1 MKRLVSV
8 FLVLC
13 MMLSCVAFGE
23 TLDGAQGEIMNE
35 VSDVAS
41 DEVQTPDEPTQAPVN
56 EDDIVLPDMDDDI
69 SILPSDDVNGP
80 DPYRELVLLQPTDL
94 IGTTLSETSVRI
106 GWGSVA
112 FATQYDVYRKFGG
125 EETYTL
131 LGSVP
136 NNRLYYEDTNVTPG
150 RAVYYRVRAVNV
162 SYDGEQAKYVYSPD
176 SQTLSYMTLAKPKLE
191 DPRGLGADT
200 IRLNWSSVSGAQTY
214 EVQMSTNAT
223 SGFTTVRTDLT
234 GTLCNATGLKKATGY
249 YFRVRAVRVFS
260 SGEKFYSEY
269 SNVGC
274 GTPMD
279 RPELTVVQS
288 GNNAL
293 LSWPAS
299 SGATGYIIYR
309 KTGASGSYTL
319 LAKTGAVTSFVD
331 ASINLGEVYYYFIYS
346 MRPVG
351 SYNCFSLSSER
362 VYFTA
367 LGSVNLCAVRNTG
380 KQEQTIDWDTTVL
393 GANKYYVYSSTT
405 MDGLYTKIGET
416 EGTTYVA
423 KNLVAG
429 TTYYYKVRPVRVFSN
444 GTICYGPWS
453 NVMSQPESGSLT
465 LEGLSAV
472 NLSAGQDIS
481 GGYVGD
487 VFSWSATV
495 SGGSGSYTFKYSL
508 VSLSGGSP
516 IVLKDF
522 SDGYTSLP
530 AGKTSMTTTFTLTL
544 TENYINLINSQK
556 YAMQMEVRDG
566 ETEGTTYVA
575 KNLVAGTTYYYKVR
589 PVRVF
594 SNGTI
599 CYGPWSNVMSQP
611 ESGSLT
617 LEGLSAVNLSAGQ
630 DISGGYVGDVFSW
643 SATVSGGSGSYTFK
657 YSLVSLSG
665 GSPIVLKDFSDGY
678 TSLPAGKTSMT
689 TTFTLTLTENYIN
702 LINSQ
707 KYAMQMEVRD
717 SLGATTAMYAAP
729 ATLSEMNFV
738 APAPV
743 SKVVNKTI
751 RVGENFTLDHGIYT
765 EAGDVANI
773 EIANTN
779 SAISLRDNVITG
791 VNNGY
796 ATLLITS
803 KRYPDI
809 LIVYNITVGYAPL
822 TIASVQPSA
831 SKLNNYETL
840 AWDITFAGGRPN
852 YNVNFKVYRGTTV
865 VVNSNRTETATGR
878 ISVNYQPTVAGTYL
892 LEVTI
897 TSADGQ
903 SITQRSSATVVSNYT
918 PVTVVPSTTASVTN
932 RNLTWTTAYKGTSSV
947 IRRDYTLF
955 RDGSVVA
962 TEVGLNNL
970 TFNYTP
976 TVAGSYILRVI
987 VYEANGNKIE
997 VTAPTITVTQG
1008 GSGTSGTGT
1017 VTGVRVALRRG
1028 ASTKYGIILRVDKG
1042 ETVTIL
1048 ERSGSWYYV
1057 SYKGTTGWMM
1067 AQYVKAN

>member
-112 FATQYDVYRKFGG
+112 FATQYDVYRKLGG
-125 EETYTL
+125 ETSYTL

-150 RAVYYRVRAVNV
+150 QAVYYRVRAVNV

-508 VSLSGGSP
+508 ISLSGGSP

-530 AGKTSMTTTFTLTL
+530 AGKTSMT
-544 TENYINLINSQK
+544 
-556 YAMQMEVRDG
+556 A
-566 ETEGTTYVA
+566 
-575 KNLVAGTTYYYKVR
+575 
-589 PVRVF
+589 
-594 SNGTI
+594 
-599 CYGPWSNVMSQP
+599 
-611 ESGSLT
+611 
-617 LEGLSAVNLSAGQ
+617 
-630 DISGGYVGDVFSW
+630 
-643 SATVSGGSGSYTFK
+643 
-657 YSLVSLSG
+657 
-665 GSPIVLKDFSDGY
+665 
-678 TSLPAGKTSMT
+678 
-689 TTFTLTLTENYIN
+689 TFTLTLTENYIN

-729 ATLSEMNFV
+729 ATLNEMNFV

>member
-112 FATQYDVYRKFGG
+112 FATQYDVYRKLGG
-125 EETYTL
+125 ETSYTL

-150 RAVYYRVRAVNV
+150 QAVYYRVRAVNV

-522 SDGYTSLP
+522 SDGYTSL
-530 AGKTSMTTTFTLTL
+530 S
-544 TENYINLINSQK
+544 
-556 YAMQMEVRDG
+556 
-566 ETEGTTYVA
+566 
-575 KNLVAGTTYYYKVR
+575 
-589 PVRVF
+589 
-594 SNGTI
+594 
-599 CYGPWSNVMSQP
+599 
-611 ESGSLT
+611 
-617 LEGLSAVNLSAGQ
+617 
-630 DISGGYVGDVFSW
+630 
-643 SATVSGGSGSYTFK
+643 
-657 YSLVSLSG
+657 
-665 GSPIVLKDFSDGY
+665 
-678 TSLPAGKTSMT
+678 AGKTSMT

>member
-56 EDDIVLPDMDDDI
+56 EDDIVLPDVDDDI

-112 FATQYDVYRKFGG
+112 FATQYDVYRKLGG
-125 EETYTL
+125 ETSYTL

-150 RAVYYRVRAVNV
+150 QAVYYRVRAVNV

-309 KTGASGSYTL
+309 KAGASGSYTL

-362 VYFTA
+362 VFFTA

-530 AGKTSMTTTFTLTL
+530 AG
-544 TENYINLINSQK
+544 Q
-556 YAMQMEVRDG
+556 
-566 ETEGTTYVA
+566 
-575 KNLVAGTTYYYKVR
+575 
-589 PVRVF
+589 
-594 SNGTI
+594 
-599 CYGPWSNVMSQP
+599 
-611 ESGSLT
+611 
-617 LEGLSAVNLSAGQ
+617 
-630 DISGGYVGDVFSW
+630 
-643 SATVSGGSGSYTFK
+643 
-657 YSLVSLSG
+657 
-665 GSPIVLKDFSDGY
+665 
-678 TSLPAGKTSMT
+678 TSMT

-729 ATLSEMNFV
+729 ATLDEMNFV

-751 RVGENFTLDHGIYT
+751 RVGENFTLDHGICT

-803 KRYPDI
+803 KRYPDV

-918 PVTVVPSTTASVTN
+918 PVTVVPSTTASATN

-976 TVAGSYILRVI
+976 TVAGSYILRVV

-1057 SYKGTTGWMM
+1057 SYKGSTGWMM

>member
-56 EDDIVLPDMDDDI
+56 EDDIVLPDADDDI

-112 FATQYDVYRKFGG
+112 FATQYDVYRKLGG
-125 EETYTL
+125 ETSYTL

-150 RAVYYRVRAVNV
+150 QAVYYRVRAVNV

-176 SQTLSYMTLAKPKLE
+176 SQTLSYMTLSKPKLE

-309 KTGASGSYTL
+309 KAGASGSYTL

-362 VYFTA
+362 VFFTA

-530 AGKTSMTTTFTLTL
+530 AGETSMTTTFTLTL

-556 YAMQMEVRDG
+556 YAMQV
-566 ETEGTTYVA
+566 
-575 KNLVAGTTYYYKVR
+575 
-589 PVRVF
+589 
-594 SNGTI
+594 
-599 CYGPWSNVMSQP
+599 
-611 ESGSLT
+611 
-617 LEGLSAVNLSAGQ
+617 
-630 DISGGYVGDVFSW
+630 
-643 SATVSGGSGSYTFK
+643 
-657 YSLVSLSG
+657 
-665 GSPIVLKDFSDGY
+665 
-678 TSLPAGKTSMT
+678 
-689 TTFTLTLTENYIN
+689 
-702 LINSQ
+702 
-707 KYAMQMEVRD
+707 EVRD
-717 SLGATTAMYAAP
+717 SLGATTAIYAAP
-729 ATLSEMNFV
+729 ATLDEMNFV
-738 APAPV
+738 AAAPV

-751 RVGENFTLDHGIYT
+751 RVGENFTLDHGICT

-803 KRYPDI
+803 KRYPDV

-918 PVTVVPSTTASVTN
+918 PVTVVPSTTASATN

-976 TVAGSYILRVI
+976 TVAGSYILRVV

-1057 SYKGTTGWMM
+1057 SYKGSTGWMM

>member
-125 EETYTL
+125 ETSYTL

-150 RAVYYRVRAVNV
+150 QAVYYRVRAVNV

-176 SQTLSYMTLAKPKLE
+176 SQTLSYMTLAKPKLQ

-405 MDGLYTKIGET
+405 MDGLYTKI
-416 EGTTYVA
+416 
-423 KNLVAG
+423 
-429 TTYYYKVRPVRVFSN
+429 
-444 GTICYGPWS
+444 
-453 NVMSQPESGSLT
+453 
-465 LEGLSAV
+465 
-472 NLSAGQDIS
+472 
-481 GGYVGD
+481 
-487 VFSWSATV
+487 
-495 SGGSGSYTFKYSL
+495 
-508 VSLSGGSP
+508 
-516 IVLKDF
+516 
-522 SDGYTSLP
+522 
-530 AGKTSMTTTFTLTL
+530 
-544 TENYINLINSQK
+544 
-556 YAMQMEVRDG
+556 G

-1028 ASTKYGIILRVDKG
+1028 ASTEYGIILRVDKG

>member
-1 MKRLVSV
+1 LLETESAAHSSYLLEGIYHFPQQIKGVTQTMKRLVSV

-112 FATQYDVYRKFGG
+112 FATQYDVYRKLGG
-125 EETYTL
+125 ETSYTL

-150 RAVYYRVRAVNV
+150 QAVYYRVRAVNV

-176 SQTLSYMTLAKPKLE
+176 SQTLSYMTLAKPKLQ

-508 VSLSGGSP
+508 
-516 IVLKDF
+516 I
-522 SDGYTSLP
+522 
-530 AGKTSMTTTFTLTL
+530 
-544 TENYINLINSQK
+544 
-556 YAMQMEVRDG
+556 
-566 ETEGTTYVA
+566 
-575 KNLVAGTTYYYKVR
+575 
-589 PVRVF
+589 
-594 SNGTI
+594 
-599 CYGPWSNVMSQP
+599 
-611 ESGSLT
+611 
-617 LEGLSAVNLSAGQ
+617 
-630 DISGGYVGDVFSW
+630 
-643 SATVSGGSGSYTFK
+643 
-657 YSLVSLSG
+657 SLSG

>member
-112 FATQYDVYRKFGG
+112 FATQYDVYRKLGG
-125 EETYTL
+125 ETSYTL

-150 RAVYYRVRAVNV
+150 QAVYYRVRAVNV

-176 SQTLSYMTLAKPKLE
+176 SQTLSYMTLAKPKLQ

-556 YAMQMEVRDG
+556 Y
-566 ETEGTTYVA
+566 T
-575 KNLVAGTTYYYKVR
+575 
-589 PVRVF
+589 
-594 SNGTI
+594 
-599 CYGPWSNVMSQP
+599 
-611 ESGSLT
+611 
-617 LEGLSAVNLSAGQ
+617 
-630 DISGGYVGDVFSW
+630 
-643 SATVSGGSGSYTFK
+643 
-657 YSLVSLSG
+657 
-665 GSPIVLKDFSDGY
+665 
-678 TSLPAGKTSMT
+678 
-689 TTFTLTLTENYIN
+689 
-702 LINSQ
+702 
-707 KYAMQMEVRD
+707 MQMEVRD

-779 SAISLRDNVITG
+779 SAISLHDNVITG

>member
-176 SQTLSYMTLAKPKLE
+176 SQTLSYMTLAKPKLQ

-556 YAMQMEVRDG
+556 YAMQMEVRD
-566 ETEGTTYVA
+566 
-575 KNLVAGTTYYYKVR
+575 
-589 PVRVF
+589 
-594 SNGTI
+594 
-599 CYGPWSNVMSQP
+599 
-611 ESGSLT
+611 
-617 LEGLSAVNLSAGQ
+617 
-630 DISGGYVGDVFSW
+630 
-643 SATVSGGSGSYTFK
+643 
-657 YSLVSLSG
+657 
-665 GSPIVLKDFSDGY
+665 
-678 TSLPAGKTSMT
+678 
-689 TTFTLTLTENYIN
+689 
-702 LINSQ
+702 
-707 KYAMQMEVRD
+707 

-779 SAISLRDNVITG
+779 SAISLHDNVITG

-1028 ASTKYGIILRVDKG
+1028 ASTQYGIILRVDKG

>member
-112 FATQYDVYRKFGG
+112 FATQYDVYRKLGG
-125 EETYTL
+125 ETSYTL

-150 RAVYYRVRAVNV
+150 QAVYYRVRAVNV

-309 KTGASGSYTL
+309 KAGASGSYTL

-362 VYFTA
+362 VFFTA

-530 AGKTSMTTTFTLTL
+530 AG
-544 TENYINLINSQK
+544 Q
-556 YAMQMEVRDG
+556 
-566 ETEGTTYVA
+566 
-575 KNLVAGTTYYYKVR
+575 
-589 PVRVF
+589 
-594 SNGTI
+594 
-599 CYGPWSNVMSQP
+599 
-611 ESGSLT
+611 
-617 LEGLSAVNLSAGQ
+617 
-630 DISGGYVGDVFSW
+630 
-643 SATVSGGSGSYTFK
+643 
-657 YSLVSLSG
+657 
-665 GSPIVLKDFSDGY
+665 
-678 TSLPAGKTSMT
+678 TSMT

-729 ATLSEMNFV
+729 ATLDEMNFV

-751 RVGENFTLDHGIYT
+751 RVGENFTLDHGICT

-803 KRYPDI
+803 KRYPDV

-918 PVTVVPSTTASVTN
+918 PVTVVPSTTASATN

-976 TVAGSYILRVI
+976 TVAGSYILRVV

-1048 ERSGSWYYV
+1048 EQSGSWYYV
-1057 SYKGTTGWMM
+1057 SYKGSTGWMM

>member
-112 FATQYDVYRKFGG
+112 FATQYDVYRKLGG
-125 EETYTL
+125 ETSYTL

-150 RAVYYRVRAVNV
+150 QAVYYRVRAVNV

-176 SQTLSYMTLAKPKLE
+176 SQTLSYMTLAKPKLK

-556 YAMQMEVRDG
+556 YAMQMEVRD
-566 ETEGTTYVA
+566 
-575 KNLVAGTTYYYKVR
+575 
-589 PVRVF
+589 
-594 SNGTI
+594 
-599 CYGPWSNVMSQP
+599 
-611 ESGSLT
+611 
-617 LEGLSAVNLSAGQ
+617 
-630 DISGGYVGDVFSW
+630 
-643 SATVSGGSGSYTFK
+643 
-657 YSLVSLSG
+657 
-665 GSPIVLKDFSDGY
+665 
-678 TSLPAGKTSMT
+678 
-689 TTFTLTLTENYIN
+689 
-702 LINSQ
+702 
-707 KYAMQMEVRD
+707 

-779 SAISLRDNVITG
+779 SAISLHDNVITG

>member
-112 FATQYDVYRKFGG
+112 FATQYDVYRKLGG
-125 EETYTL
+125 ETSYTL

-150 RAVYYRVRAVNV
+150 QAVYYRVRAVNV

-234 GTLCNATGLKKATGY
+234 GMLCNATGLKKATGY

-508 VSLSGGSP
+508 
-516 IVLKDF
+516 I
-522 SDGYTSLP
+522 
-530 AGKTSMTTTFTLTL
+530 
-544 TENYINLINSQK
+544 
-556 YAMQMEVRDG
+556 
-566 ETEGTTYVA
+566 
-575 KNLVAGTTYYYKVR
+575 
-589 PVRVF
+589 
-594 SNGTI
+594 
-599 CYGPWSNVMSQP
+599 
-611 ESGSLT
+611 
-617 LEGLSAVNLSAGQ
+617 
-630 DISGGYVGDVFSW
+630 
-643 SATVSGGSGSYTFK
+643 
-657 YSLVSLSG
+657 SLSG

-729 ATLSEMNFV
+729 ATLNEMNFV

>member
-94 IGTTLSETSVRI
+94 IGTTLSEKSVRI

-112 FATQYDVYRKFGG
+112 FATQYDVYRKLGG

-150 RAVYYRVRAVNV
+150 QAVYYRVRAVNV

-556 YAMQMEVRDG
+556 YAMQMEVRD
-566 ETEGTTYVA
+566 
-575 KNLVAGTTYYYKVR
+575 
-589 PVRVF
+589 
-594 SNGTI
+594 
-599 CYGPWSNVMSQP
+599 
-611 ESGSLT
+611 
-617 LEGLSAVNLSAGQ
+617 
-630 DISGGYVGDVFSW
+630 
-643 SATVSGGSGSYTFK
+643 
-657 YSLVSLSG
+657 
-665 GSPIVLKDFSDGY
+665 
-678 TSLPAGKTSMT
+678 
-689 TTFTLTLTENYIN
+689 
-702 LINSQ
+702 
-707 KYAMQMEVRD
+707 

-729 ATLSEMNFV
+729 ATLNEMNFV

-1008 GSGTSGTGT
+1008 GSGMSGTGT

>member
-1 MKRLVSV
+1 LLETESAAHSSYLLEGIYHFPQQIKGVTQTMKRLVSV

-112 FATQYDVYRKFGG
+112 FATQYDVYRKLGG
-125 EETYTL
+125 ETSYTL

-150 RAVYYRVRAVNV
+150 QAVYYRVRAVNV

-176 SQTLSYMTLAKPKLE
+176 SQTLSYMTLAKPKLQ

-362 VYFTA
+362 VFFTA

-508 VSLSGGSP
+508 
-516 IVLKDF
+516 I
-522 SDGYTSLP
+522 
-530 AGKTSMTTTFTLTL
+530 
-544 TENYINLINSQK
+544 
-556 YAMQMEVRDG
+556 
-566 ETEGTTYVA
+566 
-575 KNLVAGTTYYYKVR
+575 
-589 PVRVF
+589 
-594 SNGTI
+594 
-599 CYGPWSNVMSQP
+599 
-611 ESGSLT
+611 
-617 LEGLSAVNLSAGQ
+617 
-630 DISGGYVGDVFSW
+630 
-643 SATVSGGSGSYTFK
+643 
-657 YSLVSLSG
+657 SLSG

-729 ATLSEMNFV
+729 ATLNEMNFV

-903 SITQRSSATVVSNYT
+903 SITHRSSATVVSNYT

>member
-1 MKRLVSV
+1 MLETESAAHSSYLLEGIYHFPQQIKGVTQTMKRLVSV

-556 YAMQMEVRDG
+556 YAMQMEVRD
-566 ETEGTTYVA
+566 
-575 KNLVAGTTYYYKVR
+575 
-589 PVRVF
+589 
-594 SNGTI
+594 
-599 CYGPWSNVMSQP
+599 
-611 ESGSLT
+611 
-617 LEGLSAVNLSAGQ
+617 
-630 DISGGYVGDVFSW
+630 
-643 SATVSGGSGSYTFK
+643 
-657 YSLVSLSG
+657 
-665 GSPIVLKDFSDGY
+665 
-678 TSLPAGKTSMT
+678 
-689 TTFTLTLTENYIN
+689 
-702 LINSQ
+702 
-707 KYAMQMEVRD
+707 

-779 SAISLRDNVITG
+779 SAISLHDNVITG

-997 VTAPTITVTQG
+997 VAAPTITVTQG

>member
-1 MKRLVSV
+1 MLETESAAHSSYLLEGIYHFPQQIKGVTQTMKRLVSV

-176 SQTLSYMTLAKPKLE
+176 SQTLSYMTLAKPKLQ

-405 MDGLYTKIGET
+405 MDGLYTKI
-416 EGTTYVA
+416 
-423 KNLVAG
+423 
-429 TTYYYKVRPVRVFSN
+429 
-444 GTICYGPWS
+444 
-453 NVMSQPESGSLT
+453 
-465 LEGLSAV
+465 
-472 NLSAGQDIS
+472 
-481 GGYVGD
+481 
-487 VFSWSATV
+487 
-495 SGGSGSYTFKYSL
+495 
-508 VSLSGGSP
+508 
-516 IVLKDF
+516 
-522 SDGYTSLP
+522 
-530 AGKTSMTTTFTLTL
+530 
-544 TENYINLINSQK
+544 
-556 YAMQMEVRDG
+556 G

>member
-112 FATQYDVYRKFGG
+112 FATQYDVYRKLGG
-125 EETYTL
+125 ETSYTL

-150 RAVYYRVRAVNV
+150 QAVYYRVRAVNV

-508 VSLSGGSP
+508 
-516 IVLKDF
+516 I
-522 SDGYTSLP
+522 
-530 AGKTSMTTTFTLTL
+530 
-544 TENYINLINSQK
+544 
-556 YAMQMEVRDG
+556 
-566 ETEGTTYVA
+566 
-575 KNLVAGTTYYYKVR
+575 
-589 PVRVF
+589 
-594 SNGTI
+594 
-599 CYGPWSNVMSQP
+599 
-611 ESGSLT
+611 
-617 LEGLSAVNLSAGQ
+617 
-630 DISGGYVGDVFSW
+630 
-643 SATVSGGSGSYTFK
+643 
-657 YSLVSLSG
+657 SLSG

-729 ATLSEMNFV
+729 ATLNEMNFV

-803 KRYPDI
+803 KRCPDI

-947 IRRDYTLF
+947 IR
-955 RDGSVVA
+955 
-962 TEVGLNNL
+962 
-970 TFNYTP
+970 
-976 TVAGSYILRVI
+976 
-987 VYEANGNKIE
+987 
-997 VTAPTITVTQG
+997 IT
-1008 GSGTSGTGT
+1008 
-1017 VTGVRVALRRG
+1017 
-1028 ASTKYGIILRVDKG
+1028 
-1042 ETVTIL
+1042 
-1048 ERSGSWYYV
+1048 
-1057 SYKGTTGWMM
+1057 
-1067 AQYVKAN
+1067 

>member
-1 MKRLVSV
+1 MLETESAAHSSYLLEGIYHFPQQIKGVTQTMKRLVSV

-112 FATQYDVYRKFGG
+112 FATQYDVYRKLGG
-125 EETYTL
+125 ETSYTL

-150 RAVYYRVRAVNV
+150 QAVYYRVRAVNV

-465 LEGLSAV
+465 LEGLSAL

-508 VSLSGGSP
+508 
-516 IVLKDF
+516 I
-522 SDGYTSLP
+522 
-530 AGKTSMTTTFTLTL
+530 
-544 TENYINLINSQK
+544 
-556 YAMQMEVRDG
+556 
-566 ETEGTTYVA
+566 
-575 KNLVAGTTYYYKVR
+575 
-589 PVRVF
+589 
-594 SNGTI
+594 
-599 CYGPWSNVMSQP
+599 
-611 ESGSLT
+611 
-617 LEGLSAVNLSAGQ
+617 
-630 DISGGYVGDVFSW
+630 
-643 SATVSGGSGSYTFK
+643 
-657 YSLVSLSG
+657 SLSG

-779 SAISLRDNVITG
+779 SAISLHDNVITG

-803 KRYPDI
+803 KRCPDI

>member
-112 FATQYDVYRKFGG
+112 FATQYDVYRKLGG
-125 EETYTL
+125 ETSYTL

-150 RAVYYRVRAVNV
+150 QAVYYRVRAVNV

-279 RPELTVVQS
+279 RPELKVVQS

-309 KTGASGSYTL
+309 KAGASGSYTL

-362 VYFTA
+362 VFFTA

-508 VSLSGGSP
+508 
-516 IVLKDF
+516 I
-522 SDGYTSLP
+522 
-530 AGKTSMTTTFTLTL
+530 
-544 TENYINLINSQK
+544 
-556 YAMQMEVRDG
+556 
-566 ETEGTTYVA
+566 
-575 KNLVAGTTYYYKVR
+575 
-589 PVRVF
+589 
-594 SNGTI
+594 
-599 CYGPWSNVMSQP
+599 
-611 ESGSLT
+611 
-617 LEGLSAVNLSAGQ
+617 
-630 DISGGYVGDVFSW
+630 
-643 SATVSGGSGSYTFK
+643 
-657 YSLVSLSG
+657 SLSG

-729 ATLSEMNFV
+729 ATLDEMNFV

-751 RVGENFTLDHGIYT
+751 RVGENFTLDHGICT

-779 SAISLRDNVITG
+779 SAISLHDNVITG

-803 KRYPDI
+803 KRYPDV

-1057 SYKGTTGWMM
+1057 SYKGTKGWMM

>member
-112 FATQYDVYRKFGG
+112 FATQYDVYRKLGG
-125 EETYTL
+125 ETSYTL

-150 RAVYYRVRAVNV
+150 QAVYYRVRAVNV

-556 YAMQMEVRDG
+556 YAMQMEVRD
-566 ETEGTTYVA
+566 
-575 KNLVAGTTYYYKVR
+575 
-589 PVRVF
+589 
-594 SNGTI
+594 
-599 CYGPWSNVMSQP
+599 
-611 ESGSLT
+611 
-617 LEGLSAVNLSAGQ
+617 
-630 DISGGYVGDVFSW
+630 
-643 SATVSGGSGSYTFK
+643 
-657 YSLVSLSG
+657 
-665 GSPIVLKDFSDGY
+665 
-678 TSLPAGKTSMT
+678 
-689 TTFTLTLTENYIN
+689 
-702 LINSQ
+702 
-707 KYAMQMEVRD
+707 

-729 ATLSEMNFV
+729 ATLDEMNFV

-751 RVGENFTLDHGIYT
+751 RVGENFTLDHGICT

-779 SAISLRDNVITG
+779 SAISLHDNVITG

-803 KRYPDI
+803 KRYPDV

-918 PVTVVPSTTASVTN
+918 PVTVVPSTTASATN

-1057 SYKGTTGWMM
+1057 SYKGSTGWMM

>member
-23 TLDGAQGEIMNE
+23 TLDGAQGELMNE

-56 EDDIVLPDMDDDI
+56 EDDIVLPDADDDI

-112 FATQYDVYRKFGG
+112 FATQYDVYRKLGG
-125 EETYTL
+125 ETSYTL

-150 RAVYYRVRAVNV
+150 QAVYYRVRAVNV

-309 KTGASGSYTL
+309 KAGASGSYTL

-362 VYFTA
+362 VFFTA

-530 AGKTSMTTTFTLTL
+530 AG
-544 TENYINLINSQK
+544 Q
-556 YAMQMEVRDG
+556 
-566 ETEGTTYVA
+566 
-575 KNLVAGTTYYYKVR
+575 
-589 PVRVF
+589 
-594 SNGTI
+594 
-599 CYGPWSNVMSQP
+599 
-611 ESGSLT
+611 
-617 LEGLSAVNLSAGQ
+617 
-630 DISGGYVGDVFSW
+630 
-643 SATVSGGSGSYTFK
+643 
-657 YSLVSLSG
+657 
-665 GSPIVLKDFSDGY
+665 
-678 TSLPAGKTSMT
+678 TSMT

-729 ATLSEMNFV
+729 ATLDEMNFV

-751 RVGENFTLDHGIYT
+751 RVGENFTLDHGICT

-803 KRYPDI
+803 KRYPDV

-918 PVTVVPSTTASVTN
+918 PVTVVPSTTASATN

-976 TVAGSYILRVI
+976 TVAGSYILRVV

-1008 GSGTSGTGT
+1008 GSGTSGTGM

-1057 SYKGTTGWMM
+1057 SYKGSTGWMM

>member
-465 LEGLSAV
+465 LEGLSAL

-508 VSLSGGSP
+508 
-516 IVLKDF
+516 I
-522 SDGYTSLP
+522 
-530 AGKTSMTTTFTLTL
+530 
-544 TENYINLINSQK
+544 
-556 YAMQMEVRDG
+556 
-566 ETEGTTYVA
+566 
-575 KNLVAGTTYYYKVR
+575 
-589 PVRVF
+589 
-594 SNGTI
+594 
-599 CYGPWSNVMSQP
+599 
-611 ESGSLT
+611 
-617 LEGLSAVNLSAGQ
+617 
-630 DISGGYVGDVFSW
+630 
-643 SATVSGGSGSYTFK
+643 
-657 YSLVSLSG
+657 SLSG

-779 SAISLRDNVITG
+779 SAISLHDNVITG

-903 SITQRSSATVVSNYT
+903 SITHRSSATVVSNYT

-976 TVAGSYILRVI
+976 TVAGSYIQRVMKPTATRLRL
-987 VYEANGNKIE
+987 
-997 VTAPTITVTQG
+997 
-1008 GSGTSGTGT
+1008 
-1017 VTGVRVALRRG
+1017 LRRP
-1028 ASTKYGIILRVDKG
+1028 SRLRREVPARP
-1042 ETVTIL
+1042 V
-1048 ERSGSWYYV
+1048 R
-1057 SYKGTTGWMM
+1057 
-1067 AQYVKAN
+1067 AR

>member
-41 DEVQTPDEPTQAPVN
+41 DEVKTPDEPTQPPVN
-56 EDDIVLPDMDDDI
+56 EDDIVLPDADDDI

-112 FATQYDVYRKFGG
+112 FATQYDVYRKLGG
-125 EETYTL
+125 ETSYTL

-150 RAVYYRVRAVNV
+150 QAVYYRVRAVNV

-309 KTGASGSYTL
+309 KAGASGSYTL

-331 ASINLGEVYYYFIYS
+331 VSINLGEVYYYFIYS

-362 VYFTA
+362 VFFTA

-423 KNLVAG
+423 KNLAAG

-465 LEGLSAV
+465 LEALSAV
-472 NLSAGQDIS
+472 NLSAGQDVS

-516 IVLKDF
+516 VVLKDF

-530 AGKTSMTTTFTLTL
+530 AG
-544 TENYINLINSQK
+544 Q
-556 YAMQMEVRDG
+556 
-566 ETEGTTYVA
+566 
-575 KNLVAGTTYYYKVR
+575 
-589 PVRVF
+589 
-594 SNGTI
+594 
-599 CYGPWSNVMSQP
+599 
-611 ESGSLT
+611 
-617 LEGLSAVNLSAGQ
+617 
-630 DISGGYVGDVFSW
+630 
-643 SATVSGGSGSYTFK
+643 
-657 YSLVSLSG
+657 
-665 GSPIVLKDFSDGY
+665 
-678 TSLPAGKTSMT
+678 TSMT

-729 ATLSEMNFV
+729 ATLDEMNFV

-751 RVGENFTLDHGIYT
+751 RVGENFTLDHGICT

-779 SAISLRDNVITG
+779 SAISLHDNVITG

-803 KRYPDI
+803 KRYPDV

-918 PVTVVPSTTASVTN
+918 PVTVVPSTTASATN

-976 TVAGSYILRVI
+976 TVAGSYILRVV

-1057 SYKGTTGWMM
+1057 SYKGSTGWMM

>member
-125 EETYTL
+125 ETSYTL

-150 RAVYYRVRAVNV
+150 QAVYYRVRAVNV

-176 SQTLSYMTLAKPKLE
+176 SQTLSYMTLAKPKLQ

-508 VSLSGGSP
+508 
-516 IVLKDF
+516 I
-522 SDGYTSLP
+522 
-530 AGKTSMTTTFTLTL
+530 
-544 TENYINLINSQK
+544 
-556 YAMQMEVRDG
+556 
-566 ETEGTTYVA
+566 
-575 KNLVAGTTYYYKVR
+575 
-589 PVRVF
+589 
-594 SNGTI
+594 
-599 CYGPWSNVMSQP
+599 
-611 ESGSLT
+611 
-617 LEGLSAVNLSAGQ
+617 
-630 DISGGYVGDVFSW
+630 
-643 SATVSGGSGSYTFK
+643 
-657 YSLVSLSG
+657 SLSG

-779 SAISLRDNVITG
+779 SAISLHDNVITG

-803 KRYPDI
+803 KRCPDI

-970 TFNYTP
+970 TFNYNAHCRGLLHP
-976 TVAGSYILRVI
+976 ARHRV
-987 VYEANGNKIE
+987 
-997 VTAPTITVTQG
+997 
-1008 GSGTSGTGT
+1008 
-1017 VTGVRVALRRG
+1017 
-1028 ASTKYGIILRVDKG
+1028 
-1042 ETVTIL
+1042 
-1048 ERSGSWYYV
+1048 
-1057 SYKGTTGWMM
+1057 
-1067 AQYVKAN
+1067 

>member
-1 MKRLVSV
+1 MLETESAAHSSYLLEGIYHFPQQIKGVTQTMKRLVSV

-112 FATQYDVYRKFGG
+112 FATQYDVYRKLGG
-125 EETYTL
+125 ETSYTL

-150 RAVYYRVRAVNV
+150 QAVYYRVRAVNV

-176 SQTLSYMTLAKPKLE
+176 SQTLSYMTLAKPKLQ

-214 EVQMSTNAT
+214 EVQMSTNAA

-487 VFSWSATV
+487 VFSWSA
-495 SGGSGSYTFKYSL
+495 
-508 VSLSGGSP
+508 
-516 IVLKDF
+516 I
-522 SDGYTSLP
+522 
-530 AGKTSMTTTFTLTL
+530 
-544 TENYINLINSQK
+544 
-556 YAMQMEVRDG
+556 
-566 ETEGTTYVA
+566 
-575 KNLVAGTTYYYKVR
+575 
-589 PVRVF
+589 
-594 SNGTI
+594 
-599 CYGPWSNVMSQP
+599 
-611 ESGSLT
+611 
-617 LEGLSAVNLSAGQ
+617 
-630 DISGGYVGDVFSW
+630 
-643 SATVSGGSGSYTFK
+643 VSGGSGSYTFK

-729 ATLSEMNFV
+729 ATLNEMNFV

>member
-41 DEVQTPDEPTQAPVN
+41 DEVQTPNEPTQAPVN

-112 FATQYDVYRKFGG
+112 FATQYDVYRKLGG
-125 EETYTL
+125 ETSYTL

-150 RAVYYRVRAVNV
+150 QAVYYRVRAVNV

-214 EVQMSTNAT
+214 EVQMSTNAS

-309 KTGASGSYTL
+309 KAGASGSYTL

-362 VYFTA
+362 VFFTA

-530 AGKTSMTTTFTLTL
+530 AG
-544 TENYINLINSQK
+544 Q
-556 YAMQMEVRDG
+556 
-566 ETEGTTYVA
+566 
-575 KNLVAGTTYYYKVR
+575 
-589 PVRVF
+589 
-594 SNGTI
+594 
-599 CYGPWSNVMSQP
+599 
-611 ESGSLT
+611 
-617 LEGLSAVNLSAGQ
+617 
-630 DISGGYVGDVFSW
+630 
-643 SATVSGGSGSYTFK
+643 
-657 YSLVSLSG
+657 
-665 GSPIVLKDFSDGY
+665 
-678 TSLPAGKTSMT
+678 TSMT

-729 ATLSEMNFV
+729 ATLDEMNFV

-751 RVGENFTLDHGIYT
+751 RVGENFTLDHGICT

-803 KRYPDI
+803 KRYPDV

-918 PVTVVPSTTASVTN
+918 PVTVVPSTTASATN

-976 TVAGSYILRVI
+976 TVAGSYILRVV

-1057 SYKGTTGWMM
+1057 SYKGSTGWMM

>member
-1 MKRLVSV
+1 LLETESAAHSSYLLEGIYHFPQQIKGVTQTMKRLVSV

-112 FATQYDVYRKFGG
+112 FATQYDVYRKLGG
-125 EETYTL
+125 ETSYTL

-150 RAVYYRVRAVNV
+150 QAVYYRVRAVNV

-176 SQTLSYMTLAKPKLE
+176 SQTLSYMTLAKPKLQ

-556 YAMQMEVRDG
+556 YAMQMEVRD
-566 ETEGTTYVA
+566 
-575 KNLVAGTTYYYKVR
+575 
-589 PVRVF
+589 
-594 SNGTI
+594 
-599 CYGPWSNVMSQP
+599 
-611 ESGSLT
+611 
-617 LEGLSAVNLSAGQ
+617 
-630 DISGGYVGDVFSW
+630 
-643 SATVSGGSGSYTFK
+643 
-657 YSLVSLSG
+657 
-665 GSPIVLKDFSDGY
+665 
-678 TSLPAGKTSMT
+678 
-689 TTFTLTLTENYIN
+689 
-702 LINSQ
+702 
-707 KYAMQMEVRD
+707 

-779 SAISLRDNVITG
+779 SAISLHDNVITG

>member
-112 FATQYDVYRKFGG
+112 FATQYDVYRKLGG
-125 EETYTL
+125 ETSYTL

-150 RAVYYRVRAVNV
+150 QAVYYRVRAVNV

-223 SGFTTVRTDLT
+223 SGFTTVRTDLN

-508 VSLSGGSP
+508 
-516 IVLKDF
+516 I
-522 SDGYTSLP
+522 
-530 AGKTSMTTTFTLTL
+530 
-544 TENYINLINSQK
+544 
-556 YAMQMEVRDG
+556 
-566 ETEGTTYVA
+566 
-575 KNLVAGTTYYYKVR
+575 
-589 PVRVF
+589 
-594 SNGTI
+594 
-599 CYGPWSNVMSQP
+599 
-611 ESGSLT
+611 
-617 LEGLSAVNLSAGQ
+617 
-630 DISGGYVGDVFSW
+630 
-643 SATVSGGSGSYTFK
+643 
-657 YSLVSLSG
+657 SLSG

-729 ATLSEMNFV
+729 ATLNEMNFV

>member
-56 EDDIVLPDMDDDI
+56 EDDIVLPDADDDI

-112 FATQYDVYRKFGG
+112 FATQYDVYRKLGG
-125 EETYTL
+125 ETSYTL

-150 RAVYYRVRAVNV
+150 QAVYYRVRAVNV

-309 KTGASGSYTL
+309 KAGASGSYTL

-362 VYFTA
+362 VFFTA

-465 LEGLSAV
+465 LEALSAV
-472 NLSAGQDIS
+472 NLSAGQDVS

-508 VSLSGGSP
+508 VSLSGGRP

-530 AGKTSMTTTFTLTL
+530 AG
-544 TENYINLINSQK
+544 Q
-556 YAMQMEVRDG
+556 
-566 ETEGTTYVA
+566 
-575 KNLVAGTTYYYKVR
+575 
-589 PVRVF
+589 
-594 SNGTI
+594 
-599 CYGPWSNVMSQP
+599 
-611 ESGSLT
+611 
-617 LEGLSAVNLSAGQ
+617 
-630 DISGGYVGDVFSW
+630 
-643 SATVSGGSGSYTFK
+643 
-657 YSLVSLSG
+657 
-665 GSPIVLKDFSDGY
+665 
-678 TSLPAGKTSMT
+678 TSMT

-729 ATLSEMNFV
+729 ATLDEMNFV

-751 RVGENFTLDHGIYT
+751 RVGENFTLDHGICT

-779 SAISLRDNVITG
+779 SAISLHDNVITG

-803 KRYPDI
+803 KRYPDV

-903 SITQRSSATVVSNYT
+903 SITHRSSATVVSNYT
-918 PVTVVPSTTASVTN
+918 PVTVVPSTTASATN

-1057 SYKGTTGWMM
+1057 SYKGSTGWMM

>member
-13 MMLSCVAFGE
+13 TMLSCVAFGE

-112 FATQYDVYRKFGG
+112 FATQYDVYRKLGG
-125 EETYTL
+125 ETSYTL

-150 RAVYYRVRAVNV
+150 QAVYYRVRAVNV

-556 YAMQMEVRDG
+556 YAMQMEVRD
-566 ETEGTTYVA
+566 
-575 KNLVAGTTYYYKVR
+575 
-589 PVRVF
+589 
-594 SNGTI
+594 
-599 CYGPWSNVMSQP
+599 
-611 ESGSLT
+611 
-617 LEGLSAVNLSAGQ
+617 
-630 DISGGYVGDVFSW
+630 
-643 SATVSGGSGSYTFK
+643 
-657 YSLVSLSG
+657 
-665 GSPIVLKDFSDGY
+665 
-678 TSLPAGKTSMT
+678 
-689 TTFTLTLTENYIN
+689 
-702 LINSQ
+702 
-707 KYAMQMEVRD
+707 

-729 ATLSEMNFV
+729 ATLNEMNFV

-903 SITQRSSATVVSNYT
+903 SITHRSSATVVSNYT

>member
-112 FATQYDVYRKFGG
+112 FATQYDVYRKLGG
-125 EETYTL
+125 ETSYTL

-150 RAVYYRVRAVNV
+150 QAVYYRVRAVNV

-200 IRLNWSSVSGAQTY
+200 IRLNWSSVHGAQTY

-309 KTGASGSYTL
+309 KAGASGSYTL

-362 VYFTA
+362 VFFTA

-472 NLSAGQDIS
+472 NLSAGQDVS

-530 AGKTSMTTTFTLTL
+530 AG
-544 TENYINLINSQK
+544 Q
-556 YAMQMEVRDG
+556 
-566 ETEGTTYVA
+566 
-575 KNLVAGTTYYYKVR
+575 
-589 PVRVF
+589 
-594 SNGTI
+594 
-599 CYGPWSNVMSQP
+599 
-611 ESGSLT
+611 
-617 LEGLSAVNLSAGQ
+617 
-630 DISGGYVGDVFSW
+630 
-643 SATVSGGSGSYTFK
+643 
-657 YSLVSLSG
+657 
-665 GSPIVLKDFSDGY
+665 
-678 TSLPAGKTSMT
+678 TSMT

-729 ATLSEMNFV
+729 ATLDEMNFV

-751 RVGENFTLDHGIYT
+751 RVGENFTLDHGICT

-803 KRYPDI
+803 KRYPDV

-918 PVTVVPSTTASVTN
+918 PVTVVPSTTASATN

-976 TVAGSYILRVI
+976 TVAGSYILRVV

-1057 SYKGTTGWMM
+1057 SYKGSTGWMM

>member
-41 DEVQTPDEPTQAPVN
+41 DEVQTPNEPTQAPVN

-112 FATQYDVYRKFGG
+112 FATQYDVYRKLAG
-125 EETYTL
+125 ETSYTL

-150 RAVYYRVRAVNV
+150 QAVYYRVRAVNV

-309 KTGASGSYTL
+309 KAGASGSYTL

-362 VYFTA
+362 VFFTA

-465 LEGLSAV
+465 LEALSAV
-472 NLSAGQDIS
+472 NLSAGQDVS

-530 AGKTSMTTTFTLTL
+530 AG
-544 TENYINLINSQK
+544 Q
-556 YAMQMEVRDG
+556 
-566 ETEGTTYVA
+566 
-575 KNLVAGTTYYYKVR
+575 
-589 PVRVF
+589 
-594 SNGTI
+594 
-599 CYGPWSNVMSQP
+599 
-611 ESGSLT
+611 
-617 LEGLSAVNLSAGQ
+617 
-630 DISGGYVGDVFSW
+630 
-643 SATVSGGSGSYTFK
+643 
-657 YSLVSLSG
+657 
-665 GSPIVLKDFSDGY
+665 
-678 TSLPAGKTSMT
+678 TSMT

-729 ATLSEMNFV
+729 ATLDEMNFV

-751 RVGENFTLDHGIYT
+751 RVGENFTLDHGICT

-803 KRYPDI
+803 KRYPDV

-976 TVAGSYILRVI
+976 TVAGSYILRVV

-1057 SYKGTTGWMM
+1057 SYKGSTGWMM

>member
-176 SQTLSYMTLAKPKLE
+176 SQTLSYMTLAKPKLQ

-405 MDGLYTKIGET
+405 MDGLYTKI
-416 EGTTYVA
+416 
-423 KNLVAG
+423 
-429 TTYYYKVRPVRVFSN
+429 
-444 GTICYGPWS
+444 
-453 NVMSQPESGSLT
+453 
-465 LEGLSAV
+465 
-472 NLSAGQDIS
+472 
-481 GGYVGD
+481 
-487 VFSWSATV
+487 
-495 SGGSGSYTFKYSL
+495 
-508 VSLSGGSP
+508 
-516 IVLKDF
+516 
-522 SDGYTSLP
+522 
-530 AGKTSMTTTFTLTL
+530 
-544 TENYINLINSQK
+544 
-556 YAMQMEVRDG
+556 G

-976 TVAGSYILRVI
+976 TVAGSYILRDRKSV
-987 VYEANGNKIE
+987 V
-997 VTAPTITVTQG
+997 
-1008 GSGTSGTGT
+1008 
-1017 VTGVRVALRRG
+1017 
-1028 ASTKYGIILRVDKG
+1028 
-1042 ETVTIL
+1042 
-1048 ERSGSWYYV
+1048 
-1057 SYKGTTGWMM
+1057 
-1067 AQYVKAN
+1067 

>member
-125 EETYTL
+125 ETSYTL

-150 RAVYYRVRAVNV
+150 QAVYYRVRAVNV

-405 MDGLYTKIGET
+405 MDGLYTKI
-416 EGTTYVA
+416 
-423 KNLVAG
+423 
-429 TTYYYKVRPVRVFSN
+429 
-444 GTICYGPWS
+444 
-453 NVMSQPESGSLT
+453 
-465 LEGLSAV
+465 
-472 NLSAGQDIS
+472 
-481 GGYVGD
+481 
-487 VFSWSATV
+487 
-495 SGGSGSYTFKYSL
+495 
-508 VSLSGGSP
+508 
-516 IVLKDF
+516 
-522 SDGYTSLP
+522 
-530 AGKTSMTTTFTLTL
+530 
-544 TENYINLINSQK
+544 
-556 YAMQMEVRDG
+556 G

-1028 ASTKYGIILRVDKG
+1028 ERTKHGIILRVDKG

>member
-1 MKRLVSV
+1 LLETESAAHSSYLLEGIYHFPQQIKGVTQTMKRLVSV

-125 EETYTL
+125 ETSYTL

-150 RAVYYRVRAVNV
+150 QAVYYRVRAVNV

-176 SQTLSYMTLAKPKLE
+176 SQTLSYMTLAKPKLQ

-556 YAMQMEVRDG
+556 YAMQMEVRD
-566 ETEGTTYVA
+566 
-575 KNLVAGTTYYYKVR
+575 
-589 PVRVF
+589 
-594 SNGTI
+594 
-599 CYGPWSNVMSQP
+599 
-611 ESGSLT
+611 
-617 LEGLSAVNLSAGQ
+617 
-630 DISGGYVGDVFSW
+630 
-643 SATVSGGSGSYTFK
+643 
-657 YSLVSLSG
+657 
-665 GSPIVLKDFSDGY
+665 
-678 TSLPAGKTSMT
+678 
-689 TTFTLTLTENYIN
+689 
-702 LINSQ
+702 
-707 KYAMQMEVRD
+707 

-729 ATLSEMNFV
+729 ATLNEMNFV

>member
-8 FLVLC
+8 FLVFC

-125 EETYTL
+125 ETSYTL

-150 RAVYYRVRAVNV
+150 QAVYYRVRAVNV

-176 SQTLSYMTLAKPKLE
+176 SQTLSYMTLAKPKLQ

-556 YAMQMEVRDG
+556 YAMQMEVRD
-566 ETEGTTYVA
+566 
-575 KNLVAGTTYYYKVR
+575 
-589 PVRVF
+589 
-594 SNGTI
+594 
-599 CYGPWSNVMSQP
+599 
-611 ESGSLT
+611 
-617 LEGLSAVNLSAGQ
+617 
-630 DISGGYVGDVFSW
+630 
-643 SATVSGGSGSYTFK
+643 
-657 YSLVSLSG
+657 
-665 GSPIVLKDFSDGY
+665 
-678 TSLPAGKTSMT
+678 
-689 TTFTLTLTENYIN
+689 
-702 LINSQ
+702 
-707 KYAMQMEVRD
+707 

-779 SAISLRDNVITG
+779 SAISLHDNVITG

>member
-1 MKRLVSV
+1 LLETESAAHSSYLLEGIYHFPQQIKGVTQTMKRLVSV

-508 VSLSGGSP
+508 
-516 IVLKDF
+516 I
-522 SDGYTSLP
+522 
-530 AGKTSMTTTFTLTL
+530 
-544 TENYINLINSQK
+544 
-556 YAMQMEVRDG
+556 
-566 ETEGTTYVA
+566 
-575 KNLVAGTTYYYKVR
+575 
-589 PVRVF
+589 
-594 SNGTI
+594 
-599 CYGPWSNVMSQP
+599 
-611 ESGSLT
+611 
-617 LEGLSAVNLSAGQ
+617 
-630 DISGGYVGDVFSW
+630 
-643 SATVSGGSGSYTFK
+643 
-657 YSLVSLSG
+657 SLSG

-1057 SYKGTTGWMM
+1057 SYKGSTGWMM

>member
-112 FATQYDVYRKFGG
+112 FATQYDVYRKLGG
-125 EETYTL
+125 ETSYTL

-150 RAVYYRVRAVNV
+150 QAVYYRVRAVNV

-176 SQTLSYMTLAKPKLE
+176 SQTLSYMTLAKPKLQ

-362 VYFTA
+362 VFFTA

-508 VSLSGGSP
+508 
-516 IVLKDF
+516 I
-522 SDGYTSLP
+522 
-530 AGKTSMTTTFTLTL
+530 
-544 TENYINLINSQK
+544 
-556 YAMQMEVRDG
+556 
-566 ETEGTTYVA
+566 
-575 KNLVAGTTYYYKVR
+575 
-589 PVRVF
+589 
-594 SNGTI
+594 
-599 CYGPWSNVMSQP
+599 
-611 ESGSLT
+611 
-617 LEGLSAVNLSAGQ
+617 
-630 DISGGYVGDVFSW
+630 
-643 SATVSGGSGSYTFK
+643 
-657 YSLVSLSG
+657 SLSG

-779 SAISLRDNVITG
+779 SAISLHDNVITG

-892 LEVTI
+892 LEVNI